1 MTNLQNTIF
10 ARCAQETFLGQQSV
24 YATNEG
30 ALMSLEGSRGAQRK
44 RKINWA
50 SLMVF

>member
-30 ALMSLEGSRGAQRK
+30 ALMSLEGGAGEHSEREK
-44 RKINWA
+44 
-50 SLMVF
+50 